1 MRACTCV
8 CVVKK
13 RERAILQISCHTEKL
28 ENRLCEMCSQVS
40 IFISKLGYLHI
51 PFNLINVHEKLLA
64 LLRDVVSITFLA
76 R

>member
-1 MRACTCV
+1 MRARV

-28 ENRLCEMCSQVS
+28 ENRHCEMCSQVS
-40 IFISKLGYLHI
+40 IFISKLRYRHI
-51 PFNLINVHEKLLA
+51 PFNVHEKLLA
-64 LLRDVVSITFLA
+64 LLRDVVSLA